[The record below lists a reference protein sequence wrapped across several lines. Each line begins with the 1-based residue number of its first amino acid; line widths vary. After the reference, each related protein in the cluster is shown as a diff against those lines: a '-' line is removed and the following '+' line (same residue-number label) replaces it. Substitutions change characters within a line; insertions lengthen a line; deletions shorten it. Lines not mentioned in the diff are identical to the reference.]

1 MAKLPLVLYPDVIL
15 KTHCV
20 DITEIDGDLVTF
32 AQDMAETMYASHGIG
47 LAAPQ
52 VAQNIRMMTVDVEQ
66 TEGDCALITLVNPI
80 IAEAHGRTTYEEGCL
95 SFPGITAEIKRRD
108 QIHVVAFDLDGKE
121 LDFETDG
128 LLSICIQ
135 HELDHLN
142 GVTFLDRLNSVKR
155 KLVVRNYLS
164 LRAEAE
170 EDEREAEREARL
182 SRAAASTPPEDPAE
196 TAEDAL
202 PDDPTA
208 P

>member
-1 MAKLPLVLYPDVIL
+1 MARLPLVLYPDVIL
-15 KTHCV
+15 KTRCAE
-20 DITEIDGDLVTF
+20 ITEIDGELVTF

-66 TEGDCALITLVNPI
+66 TEGESALITLVNPI

-108 QIHVVAFDLDGKE
+108 QIHVVAFDLEGKE
-121 LDFETDG
+121 LDFEADG

-142 GVTFLDRLNSVKR
+142 GVTFVDRLNSVKR
-155 KLVVRNYLS
+155 KLVVRNYLG
-164 LRAEAE
+164 LRAEAQE
-170 EDEREAEREARL
+170 EEREAEREARL
-182 SRAAASTPPEDPAE
+182 AGASALTEPDPP
-196 TAEDAL
+196 T
-202 PDDPTA
+202 DD
-208 P
+208 

>member
-121 LDFETDG
+121 LDFEADG

-182 SRAAASTPPEDPAE
+182 SRAAASTPPEGPAE

-202 PDDPTA
+202 PDEPTA